1 MILYLSMQE
10 VVEMHKSIIASTG
23 GATGI
28 RDVAALESS
37 LALPQTKYFGNE
49 QYPTITEKAGILG
62 FSIIK
67 NHPFIDGNKRIGQM
81 SMEAFLMFNGYE
93 LDATATEQENVILS
107 VAAGKIE
114 KEEFIIWLDKHIIP
128 SDN

>member
-1 MILYLSMQE
+1 MILYLGLQE
-10 VVEMHKSIIASTG
+10 VLDMHERIIANTG

-28 RDVAALESS
+28 RDLSALESS
-37 LALPQTKYFGNE
+37 LALPQTKYFGEE

-81 SMEAFLMFNGYE
+81 SMEAF
-93 LDATATEQENVILS
+93 
-107 VAAGKIE
+107 
-114 KEEFIIWLDKHIIP
+114 
-128 SDN
+128 